1 MTSLSQQWGVIWETI
16 KKSPAQLPTRVVIP
30 RKNVDIYE
38 KLGPIKPGVHYF
50 QVIINE
56 MYLTNRRE
64 WFSVY
69 DPMVFIV
76 SEFNYDKKRETVPYL
91 VGPMMIEKNGQKAP
105 AGMIFSD
112 TRVAGLHP
120 YRGGGLTLSL
130 ILCRVKR
137 ENYARKLMQVI
148 ENAAKVLDFSSMLS
162 TYVKIA
168 GVVMDGVELMLDSGD
183 LQPHIGLRKE
193 FIIDDVLESE
203 YFALIEIPEGNINPE
218 ELWVK
223 KGQLCVGKSK
233 EEAKPFRE
241 ADYVL
246 YSINSTGER
255 DDISV
260 LPFYPLWER
269 IQTEALNPDD
279 NSWQRAKGDLL
290 SLYQNLVLSPDLV
303 SGQAAMLNQKYKKEI
318 VQLHENAVNMS
329 TLGPGERKKIS
340 DVEAELRQAVEILDM
355 K

>member
-1 MTSLSQQWGVIWETI
+1 MASLSQQWGDIWERV
-16 KKSPAQLPTRVVIP
+16 KQSPAELPTRIMIP
-30 RKNVDIYE
+30 RKNVVNE
-38 KLGPIKPGVHYF
+38 KLSAIQPGVHYF

-56 MYLTNRRE
+56 MYLTKRRE

-120 YRGGGLTLSL
+120 YRGGGLALSL

-137 ENYARKLMQVI
+137 DNYARKLMQVL
-148 ENAAKVLDFSSMLS
+148 ENTAKVLDFSSMLS
-162 TYVKIA
+162 TYVKVA
-168 GVVMDGVELMLDSGD
+168 GIVMDGVDLMLDSGD

-193 FIIDDVLESE
+193 FDVNELESQ
-203 YFALIEIPEGNINPE
+203 YFALIDIPEGNVNQE
-218 ELWVK
+218 EFWVNH
-223 KGQLCVGKSK
+223 GQLCVGKSK
-233 EEAKPFRE
+233 EDTKPFRE

-246 YSINSTGER
+246 YSITSTEER

-269 IQTEALNPDD
+269 IQTEALVPDD

-303 SGQAAMLNQKYKKEI
+303 PDQAAMLNQKYKKEI
-318 VQLHENAVNMS
+318 VQLHDNAQQMS
-329 TLGPGERKKIS
+329 TLGPGKKKEIS
-340 DVEAELRQAVEILDM
+340 EVEVELRQAAEILDL